1 MSVNDTPAWKALE
14 EHASEMQNTHL
25 RDLFTENTAK
35 RQTRFDTLSITHE
48 HLLLDFSKQ
57 RITQTTLWLLKNL
70 AKDCQL
76 DEWKTRLFSGDTINT
91 SENRPALHTALRLP
105 EKSELLLNEHNIADD
120 VHANLEHMTSM
131 VERIHAG
138 QWRGYSG
145 LPIDT
150 IVNIGVGGSDLGPLM
165 ACKALTDAQPPAGH
179 LLKMHFV
186 SSMDGSQ
193 IADLL
198 DQLSPETTLFIISSK
213 SFTTIDTLSNA
224 NTARQW
230 LKSASGIKDTL
241 LNRRHFIGV
250 SASQEKMNQWGIP
263 EKSQLNFWDWTGG
276 RYSMWSAIGLPIALR
291 IGMPGFKAMLSGAH
305 AMDEHFK
312 TAPFEQN
319 LPVQLGMIGIWNINF
334 LDIHAHA
341 ILPYDGRLS
350 HLPAYLEQ
358 LEMESNGKSVSRK
371 GETINYHTCPIL
383 WGEIGPNAQHAFYQ
397 LLHQGTESVMCDFI
411 APSRRYEEFDN
422 SELQQQHQLSLANCL
437 AQSRLLALGDAA
449 IAGNDAAP
457 IHKRYRGN
465 QPSTTILIDELTP
478 YSFGQL
484 IALYEHKVF
493 VQSVIW
499 DINPFDQWG
508 VELGKKMATD
518 LLKPL
523 SEKQPTALKEQGATA
538 FDSSTE
544 GLLSAI
550 LQQQEHTKEQAQA
563 KAKGSEL

>member
-1 MSVNDTPAWKALE
+1 LRVKELPAWGALE
-14 EHASEMQNTHL
+14 QHAKTMQTTHL
-25 RDLFTENTAK
+25 RDLFLQDGNIDEFKSTC
-35 RQTRFDTLSITHE
+35 RFSTFSLNHE
-48 HLLLDFSKQ
+48 GLLLDFSKQ
-57 RITQTTLWLLKNL
+57 RITQTTLSLLKNL
-70 AKDCQL
+70 SQDCQL
-76 DEWKTRLFSGDTINT
+76 DQWKERLFSGDKINT
-91 SENRPALHTALRLP
+91 SENRPALHTALRQPDYNQLI
-105 EKSELLLNEHNIADD
+105 LDQRDIVAD
-120 VHANLEHMTSM
+120 VHANLTHMSSM

-165 ACKALTDAQPPAGH
+165 ACKALSDAQPPAGH
-179 LLKMHFV
+179 QLTMHFV

-193 IADLL
+193 IASLL
-198 DQLSPETTLFIISSK
+198 DQLSPATTLFLISSK

-230 LKSASGIKDTL
+230 LKSASGIKDDL

-250 SASQEKMNQWGIP
+250 SASAEKMDQWGIP
-263 EKSQLNFWDWTGG
+263 KNSQLNFWDWTGG
-276 RYSMWSAIGLPIALR
+276 RYSLWSAIGLPIALR
-291 IGMPGFKAMLSGAH
+291 IGMKGFKEMLSGAH

-312 TAPFEQN
+312 NAPFEEN
-319 LPVQLGMIGIWNINF
+319 LPIQLGMIGIWNINF
-334 LDIHAHA
+334 LNIHAHA

-358 LEMESNGKSVSRK
+358 LEMESNGKSVNRQGK
-371 GETINYHTCPIL
+371 TIEYHTCPIL

-411 APSRRYEEFDN
+411 APARRYGGFDN
-422 SELQQQHQLSLANCL
+422 TELEQQHQLSLANCL

-449 IAGNDAAP
+449 IAGNDTAP

-465 QPSTTILIDELTP
+465 QPSTTLIFNELTP
-478 YSFGQL
+478 FSFGQL

-523 SEKQPTALKEQGATA
+523 TEDKSPST

-544 GLLSAI
+544 GLLSTI
-550 LQQQEHTKEQAQA
+550 LSQQSQSKQEPNQ
-563 KAKGSEL
+563 

>member
-1 MSVNDTPAWKALE
+1 MSVNDSLAWKALE
-14 EHASEMQNTHL
+14 DHAQKMKNTHL
-25 RDLFTENTAK
+25 RDLFSQKASADSSSLSS
-35 RQTRFDTLSITHE
+35 RFDTLSLTHE

-57 RITQTTLWLLKNL
+57 RITQKTVELLKTL
-70 AKDCQL
+70 AQSCQL
-76 DEWKTRLFSGDTINT
+76 DQWKERLFSGDTINT

-105 EKSELLLNEHNIADD
+105 KNSKLLLNGQNIVDD
-120 VHANLEHMTSM
+120 VHANLSHMGSM

-150 IVNIGVGGSDLGPLM
+150 IVNIGVGGSDLGPFM
-165 ACKALTDAQPPAGH
+165 ACKALSDAQPAVGH
-179 LLKMHFV
+179 QLKMFFV

-198 DQLSPETTLFIISSK
+198 HELSPATTLFIISSK

-230 LKSASGIKDTL
+230 LKSASGIKDEL

-263 EKSQLNFWDWTGG
+263 ENSQLNFWEWTGG

-291 IGMPGFKAMLSGAH
+291 IGMQGFKAMLSGAH

-312 TAPFEQN
+312 SASFEEN
-319 LPVQLGMIGIWNINF
+319 LPTLLGMIGVWNINF

-358 LEMESNGKSVSRK
+358 LEMESNGKSVSRQGK
-371 GETINYHTCPIL
+371 SIKYHTCPIL

-411 APSRRYEEFDN
+411 APAKRYEGSN
-422 SELQQQHQLSLANCL
+422 NNELQQQHQLSLANCL

-449 IAGNDAAP
+449 IAGNETAP

-499 DINPFDQWG
+499 EINPFDQWG

-523 SEKQPTALKEQGATA
+523 QKEKRVAP

-544 GLLSAI
+544 GLLNEI
-550 LQQQEHTKEQAQA
+550 LAQQAHEKESKQ
-563 KAKGSEL
+563 

>member
-1 MSVNDTPAWKALE
+1 MSVKELPAWKALE
-14 EHASEMQNTHL
+14 QHAGTMRTTHL
-25 RDLFTENTAK
+25 RDLFLQDTPVDAP
-35 RQTRFDTLSITHE
+35 QTNNRFDTFSICHE
-48 HLLLDFSKQ
+48 GVLLDFSKQ
-57 RITQTTLWLLKNL
+57 RITQTTLSLLKSL
-70 AKDCQL
+70 SHACQL
-76 DEWKTRLFSGDTINT
+76 DRWKDRLFSGDTINT

-105 EKSELLLNEHNIADD
+105 HDSQLQLNSHNIVTDIQ
-120 VHANLEHMTSM
+120 ANLAHMTSM

-165 ACKALTDAQPPAGH
+165 ACKALTDAQPPEGH
-179 LLKMHFV
+179 QLNIHFV

-193 IADLL
+193 IANLL
-198 DQLSPETTLFIISSK
+198 DQLSPATTLFIISSK

-230 LKSASGIKDTL
+230 LKSASEVKDEL

-250 SASQEKMNQWGIP
+250 SASSEKMSQWGIP
-263 EKSQLNFWDWTGG
+263 QKSQLNFWDWTGG
-276 RYSMWSAIGLPIALR
+276 RYSLWSAIGLPIALR
-291 IGMPGFKAMLSGAH
+291 IGMTGFKEMLSGAH
-305 AMDEHFK
+305 AMDKHFK
-312 TAPFEQN
+312 NAPFEEN

-334 LDIHAHA
+334 LNIHAHA
-341 ILPYDGRLS
+341 ILPYDGRLR

-358 LEMESNGKSVSRK
+358 LEMESNGKSVDRQGK
-371 GETINYHTCPIL
+371 TIDYHTCPIL

-411 APSRRYEEFDN
+411 APARRYVGFDN
-422 SELQQQHQLSLANCL
+422 SELEQQHQLSLANCL

-449 IAGNDAAP
+449 IEGNDTAP

-465 QPSTTILIDELTP
+465 QPSTTILFDELTP
-478 YSFGQL
+478 FSFGQL

-499 DINPFDQWG
+499 DSNPFDQWG

-523 SEKQPTALKEQGATA
+523 TKEVPPFT

-544 GLLSAI
+544 GLLNAI
-550 LQQQEHTKEQAQA
+550 LSQQSQRNQEPNQ
-563 KAKGSEL
+563 

>member
-1 MSVNDTPAWKALE
+1 LSVTETAAWKALE
-14 EHASEMQNTHL
+14 DHAAIMQNTHL
-25 RDLFTENTAK
+25 RDLFLADSLEK
-35 RQTRFDTLSITHE
+35 KRFDELSLRHE

-57 RITQTTLWLLKNL
+57 RITQNTLTLLKAL
-70 AKDCQL
+70 ADNCQL
-76 DEWKTRLFSGDTINT
+76 NDWKERLFNGDRINT
-91 SENRPALHTALRLP
+91 SEDRPALHTALRQPYDSHLQ
-105 EKSELLLNEHNIADD
+105 LADHIIED
-120 VHANLEHMTSM
+120 VHANLAHMGSM

-165 ACKALTDAQPPAGH
+165 ACKALSDAQPPAGH
-179 LLKMHFV
+179 QLKMHFV

-198 DQLSPETTLFIISSK
+198 DELSPTSTLFIISSK

-230 LKSASGIKDTL
+230 LKSASGVKTEL
-241 LNRRHFIGV
+241 LNRRHFIGI
-250 SASQEKMNQWGIP
+250 SASAEKMNQWGIP
-263 EKSQLNFWDWTGG
+263 ENSQLNFWDWTGG

-312 TAPFEQN
+312 TAPFEEN

-334 LDIHAHA
+334 LNIHAHA

-358 LEMESNGKSVSRK
+358 LEMESNGKSVSRQGK
-371 GETINYHTCPIL
+371 AIGYSTCPIL

-397 LLHQGTESVMCDFI
+397 LLHQGSESVMCDFI
-411 APSRRYEEFDN
+411 APARRYDDSDN
-422 SELQQQHQLSLANCL
+422 QGLQQQHQLSLANCL

-449 IAGNDAAP
+449 IAGNDTAP

-465 QPSTTILIDELTP
+465 QPSTTVLLDELSP

-523 SEKQPTALKEQGATA
+523 EKEAASSS

-550 LQQQEHTKEQAQA
+550 LNKQEPGQ
-563 KAKGSEL
+563 